1 MDKQEEIAKVLN
13 LSICISAQDGILSKI
28 EEDKVFDLI
37 NQKIKKVSKSK
48 FSNLVDAFFES
59 DDTLEYYLESFEDP
73 KMLKL
78 ALDIA
83 KEAAS
88 ADGLD
93 IKENIAYQKR
103 RYFLSRSHARVYRN
117 SPDPSNE
124 IQMLSKIGYTLETA
138 LSDIIDNSISA
149 GAKNI
154 EILSLP
160 KEEIFWSVI
169 DDGIGMDS
177 SELIENMRIGCKDPT
192 KEREQMDLGR
202 FGAGMKTASISQ
214 AKEVTVFSKTKT
226 SKLSAAKWDVE
237 KICEA
242 KKWNLQLLS
251 QKEYPS
257 FDYLKLENNRSGT
270 QVCWENLSRYSE
282 QDHLIAERLHAEDIV
297 RVKKHLSIHFHKF
310 MSEKN
315 KIKFTVNGDLLKPT
329 DPFMSNLNGYD
340 EGPSSEFRIKNNERI
355 YIKVHNIPHWSK
367 LSKENLDF
375 YGGQSEI
382 TKKQGLYIYRAN
394 RLIIE
399 GGWMGLTGNSQLGDL
414 ARVEINIPVSLDE
427 EWKTDV
433 KKSSLQLPPKIK
445 TMLRE
450 MIRTPI
456 NKSKRTY
463 KYRGS
468 KEESNPYWI
477 KRK

>member
-1 MDKQEEIAKVLN
+1 MPEFIEI
-13 LSICISAQDGILSKI
+13 
-28 EEDKVFDLI
+28 
-37 NQKIKKVSKSK
+37 
-48 FSNLVDAFFES
+48 
-59 DDTLEYYLESFEDP
+59 P
-73 KMLKL
+73 
-78 ALDIA
+78 
-83 KEAAS
+83 
-88 ADGLD
+88 
-93 IKENIAYQKR
+93 
-103 RYFLSRSHARVYRN
+103 
-117 SPDPSNE
+117 PDPSNE

-310 MSEKN
+310 MSGKN

-477 KRK
+477 KRKNEREDIFTYEINNENQELISLLEKMNKKDYKLLGAYLKKLALNLPINDIYYQMNDKPLDLKQEFLEEKYKNDADIINAILEQMND